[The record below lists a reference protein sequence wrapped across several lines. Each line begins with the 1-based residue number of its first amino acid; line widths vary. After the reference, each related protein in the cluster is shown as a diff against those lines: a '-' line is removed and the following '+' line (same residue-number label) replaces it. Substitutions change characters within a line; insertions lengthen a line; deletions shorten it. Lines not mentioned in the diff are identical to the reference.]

1 MKILQVITR
10 SELGGAQTVVVQ
22 LANRLSDKHDV
33 VLVAGEGDGKMW
45 EMVSP
50 RVTCVR
56 SRYLQRA
63 LSPLQDIRAAI
74 ELRRIYRRH
83 KPDIVHLHSSKAGTL
98 GRLVFPTKKVVY
110 TVHGFD
116 SIRLAFRKFLPV
128 ERILQ
133 RACRAIVGV
142 SNYDEKNLRE
152 EGITRNVTTV
162 YNGIAKPDY
171 NSIERLNIANK
182 YTKIVLSIARVNPQ
196 KEPKL
201 FIETARLLPQYG
213 FIWIGNQESVEHL
226 GDIPANCHFLGN
238 MVNAGAYCAQAD
250 LFMLP
255 SNYEGLPMV
264 IIEAMSCG
272 RPVVASDVG
281 GVSEIVRNDINGYTL
296 PNRAELFAEKIEEI
310 LSNDDLYAR
319 MSKSALEIFERELTI
334 DKMVEGYM
342 SVYRSL
348 ND

>member
-22 LANRLSDKHDV
+22 LANRLSDEHDV

-63 LSPLQDIRAAI
+63 LSPVKDIRAAL
-74 ELRRIYRRH
+74 ELRRIYRKHRL
-83 KPDIVHLHSSKAGTL
+83 DVVHLHSSKAGTL

-116 SIRLAFRKFLPV
+116 SIRLAFRKFMPV

-133 RACRAIVGV
+133 RACSAIVAV
-142 SNYDEKNLRE
+142 SNYDEKNLHN
-152 EGITRNVTTV
+152 EGIIHNVSTI
-162 YNGIAKPDY
+162 YNGITTPDS
-171 NSIERLNIANK
+171 NSVERLNIANNYK
-182 YTKIVLSIARVNPQ
+182 KIVLSIARVNPP
-196 KEPKL
+196 KEPKI

-238 MVNAGAYCAQAD
+238 IVNAGAYCAQAD

-272 RPVVASDVG
+272 VPVVASDVG

-296 PNRAELFAEKIEEI
+296 PNRAELFAEKIETI
-310 LSNDDLYAR
+310 LSNENLYAR
-319 MSKSALEIFERELTI
+319 MSKNALEIFERELTI

-342 SVYRSL
+342 AVYRSL

>member
-22 LANRLSDKHDV
+22 LANRLSDEHDV

-63 LSPLQDIRAAI
+63 LSPVKDIRAAL
-74 ELRRIYRRH
+74 ELRRIYRKYR
-83 KPDIVHLHSSKAGTL
+83 PDVIHLHSSKAGTL

-116 SIRLAFRKFLPV
+116 SIRLAFRKFMPV

-133 RACRAIVGV
+133 RACSAIVAV
-142 SNYDEKNLRE
+142 SNYDEKNLHNE
-152 EGITRNVTTV
+152 DIIHNVSTI
-162 YNGIAKPDY
+162 YNGITTPDS
-171 NSIERLNIANK
+171 NSDERLNIANNYK
-182 YTKIVLSIARVNPQ
+182 KIVLSIARVNPP
-196 KEPKL
+196 KEPKI

-238 MVNAGAYCAQAD
+238 IVNAGAYCAQAD

-272 RPVVASDVG
+272 VPVVASDVG

-296 PNRAELFAEKIEEI
+296 PNRAELFAEKIETI
-310 LSNDDLYAR
+310 LSNENLYAR
-319 MSKSALEIFERELTI
+319 MSKNALEIFERELTI

-342 SVYRSL
+342 AVYRSL

>member
-63 LSPLQDIRAAI
+63 LSPVKDIRAAL
-74 ELRRIYRRH
+74 ELRRIYRKYR
-83 KPDIVHLHSSKAGTL
+83 PDVIHLHSSKAGTL

-116 SIRLAFRKFLPV
+116 SIRLAFRKFMPV

-133 RACRAIVGV
+133 RACSAIVAV
-142 SNYDEKNLRE
+142 SNYDEKNLHN
-152 EGITRNVTTV
+152 EGIIHNVSTI
-162 YNGIAKPDY
+162 YNGITTPDS
-171 NSIERLNIANK
+171 NSVERLNIANNYK
-182 YTKIVLSIARVNPQ
+182 KIVLSIARVNPP
-196 KEPKL
+196 KEPKI

-238 MVNAGAYCAQAD
+238 IVNAGAYCAQAD

-272 RPVVASDVG
+272 VPVVASDVG

-296 PNRAELFAEKIEEI
+296 PNRAELFAEKIETI
-310 LSNDDLYAR
+310 LSNENLYAR
-319 MSKSALEIFERELTI
+319 MSKNALEIFKRELTI

-342 SVYRSL
+342 AVYRSL

>member
-22 LANRLSDKHDV
+22 LANKLSDKHEV

-50 RVTCVR
+50 RVTCVK

-63 LSPLQDIRAAI
+63 LSPLQDIRAAM

-133 RACRAIVGV
+133 RACGAIVGV

-171 NSIERLNIANK
+171 NSVERLNIANK

-213 FIWIGNQESVEHL
+213 FIWIGNQESVEHI
-226 GDIPANCHFLGN
+226 GDIPSNCHFLGN

-272 RPVVASDVG
+272 KPVVASDVG

-296 PNRAELFAEKIEEI
+296 PNRAELFAERIEAI
-310 LSNDDLYAR
+310 LSDSDLYKR
-319 MSKSALEIFERELTI
+319 LSDSSLEIFERELTVNR
-334 DKMVEGYM
+334 MVEGYM
-342 SVYRSL
+342 GVYNSL
-348 ND
+348 KH

>member
-22 LANRLSDKHDV
+22 LANRLSDEHDV

-63 LSPLQDIRAAI
+63 LSPVKDIRAAL
-74 ELRRIYRRH
+74 ELRRIYRKHR
-83 KPDIVHLHSSKAGTL
+83 PDVIHLHSSKAGTL

-116 SIRLAFRKFLPV
+116 SIRLAFRKFMPV

-133 RACRAIVGV
+133 RACSAIVAV
-142 SNYDEKNLRE
+142 SNYDEKNLHN
-152 EGITRNVTTV
+152 EGIIHNISTI
-162 YNGIAKPDY
+162 YNGITTPDS
-171 NSIERLNIANK
+171 NSVERLNIANNYK
-182 YTKIVLSIARVNPQ
+182 KIVLSIARVNPP

-213 FIWIGNQESVEHL
+213 FIWIGNQEPVEHL

-238 MVNAGAYCAQAD
+238 IVNAGAYCAQAD

-272 RPVVASDVG
+272 VPVVASDVG

-296 PNRAELFAEKIEEI
+296 PNRAELFAEKIETI
-310 LSNDDLYAR
+310 LSNENLYAR
-319 MSKSALEIFERELTI
+319 MSKNALEIFERELTI

-342 SVYRSL
+342 AVYRSL

>member
-63 LSPLQDIRAAI
+63 LSPVKDIRAAL
-74 ELRRIYRRH
+74 ELRRIYRKHR
-83 KPDIVHLHSSKAGTL
+83 PDVIHLHSSKAGTL

-116 SIRLAFRKFLPV
+116 SIRLAFRKFMPV

-133 RACRAIVGV
+133 RACSAIVAV

-152 EGITRNVTTV
+152 EGIIHNVSTI
-162 YNGIAKPDY
+162 YNGITTPDS
-171 NSIERLNIANK
+171 NSVERLNIANNYK
-182 YTKIVLSIARVNPQ
+182 KIVLSIARVNPP
-196 KEPKL
+196 KEPKI

-238 MVNAGAYCAQAD
+238 IVNAGAYCAQAD

-272 RPVVASDVG
+272 VPVVASDVG

-296 PNRAELFAEKIEEI
+296 PNRAELFAEKIETI
-310 LSNDDLYAR
+310 LSNENLYAR
-319 MSKSALEIFERELTI
+319 MSKNALEIFKRELTI

-342 SVYRSL
+342 AVYRSL

>member
-22 LANRLSDKHDV
+22 LANKLSEQHEV

-45 EMVSP
+45 DMVSS

-63 LSPLQDIRAAI
+63 LSPITDIKAAI
-74 ELRRIYRRH
+74 ELRKIYKQYR
-83 KPDIVHLHSSKAGTL
+83 PDIIHLHSSKAGAL
-98 GRLVFPTKKVVY
+98 GRLIFPANKVVY

-133 RACRAIVGV
+133 RRCSAIVGV
-142 SNYDEKNLRE
+142 SNYDENNLRAE
-152 EGITRNVTTV
+152 SINRNIATI
-162 YNGIAKPDY
+162 YNGIAKPDCGAVK
-171 NSIERLNIANK
+171 RLE
-182 YTKIVLSIARVNPQ
+182 VLSRYPKSVLCIARLQP
-196 KEPKL
+196 PKDPTL

-213 FIWIGNQESVEHL
+213 FVWIGNQEPVEHL
-226 GDIPANCHFLGN
+226 GDIPSNCHFLGN

-250 LFMLP
+250 MFMLP

-272 RPVVASDVG
+272 KPVVASDVG

-319 MSKSALEIFERELTI
+319 MSKSALEIFQQELTV
-334 DKMVEGYM
+334 DRMVEGYM
-342 SVYRSL
+342 SVYNTLRY
-348 ND
+348 

>member
-22 LANRLSDKHDV
+22 LANRLSDEHDV

-63 LSPLQDIRAAI
+63 LSPVKDIRAAL
-74 ELRRIYRRH
+74 ELRRIYRKHR
-83 KPDIVHLHSSKAGTL
+83 PDVIHLHSSKAGTL
-98 GRLVFPTKKVVY
+98 GRLVFPTKKVIY

-133 RACRAIVGV
+133 RACSAIVGV
-142 SNYDEKNLRE
+142 SNYDEKNLHN
-152 EGITRNVTTV
+152 EGIIHNVSTI
-162 YNGIAKPDY
+162 YNGITTPDS
-171 NSIERLNIANK
+171 NSVERLNIANNYK
-182 YTKIVLSIARVNPQ
+182 KIVLSIARVNPP
-196 KEPKL
+196 KEPKI

-238 MVNAGAYCAQAD
+238 IVNAGAYCAQAD

-272 RPVVASDVG
+272 VPVVASDVG

-296 PNRAELFAEKIEEI
+296 PNRAELFAEKIETI
-310 LSNDDLYAR
+310 LSNENLYAR
-319 MSKSALEIFERELTI
+319 MSKNALEIFERELTI

-342 SVYRSL
+342 AVYRSL

>member
-22 LANRLSDKHDV
+22 LANKLSEEHEV

-63 LSPLQDIRAAI
+63 LSPMQDFRAAV

-83 KPDIVHLHSSKAGTL
+83 KPDIIHLHSSKAGTL
-98 GRLVFPTKKVVY
+98 GRLVFPRKRVVY

-116 SIRLAFRKFLPV
+116 SIRLAFRKFMPV
-128 ERILQ
+128 ERLLQ
-133 RACRAIVGV
+133 RACSAIVGV
-142 SNYDEKNLRE
+142 SAYDEKNLLS
-152 EGITRNVTTV
+152 EGITRNVAIV
-162 YNGIAKPDY
+162 RNGIYKPDCGAVEELDLFSRY
-171 NSIERLNIANK
+171 SK
-182 YTKIVLSIARVNPQ
+182 SVLCIARMQP
-196 KEPKL
+196 PKDPAL

-281 GVSEIVRNDINGYTL
+281 GVSEIVRNEINGYTL
-296 PNRAELFAEKIEEI
+296 PNKAELFAQKIETI
-310 LSNDDLYAR
+310 LSNGELYQR
-319 MSKSALEIFERELTI
+319 MSRNSLEIFEKELTI
-334 DKMVEGYM
+334 DRMVEGYM
-342 SVYRSL
+342 GIYNSL
-348 ND
+348 IG

>member
-22 LANRLSDKHDV
+22 LANRLSDKHEV

-63 LSPLQDIRAAI
+63 LSPLQDIRAAM

-133 RACRAIVGV
+133 RACGAIVGV
-142 SNYDEKNLRE
+142 SNYDEKNLRS

-162 YNGIAKPDY
+162 YNGISKPDCGAV
-171 NSIERLNIANK
+171 ERLNIFGRYAK
-182 YTKIVLSIARVNPQ
+182 SVLCIARMQP
-196 KEPKL
+196 PKDPML

-226 GDIPANCHFLGN
+226 GDIPSNCHFLGN

-272 RPVVASDVG
+272 KPVVASDVG
-281 GVSEIVRNDINGYTL
+281 GVSEIVRNDVNGYTL
-296 PNRAELFAEKIEEI
+296 PNMAELFAERIEAI
-310 LSNDDLYAR
+310 LSDSGLYKR
-319 MSKSALEIFERELTI
+319 LSDSSLEIFERELTVNR
-334 DKMVEGYM
+334 MVEGYM
-342 SVYRSL
+342 SVYNSL
-348 ND
+348 KH

>member
-22 LANRLSDKHDV
+22 LANRLSEEHEI

-63 LSPLQDIRAAI
+63 LSPMQDLRAAV
-74 ELRRIYRRH
+74 ELRRIYRKH

-98 GRLVFPTKKVVY
+98 GRLVFPRKRVVY

-116 SIRLAFRKFLPV
+116 SIRLAFRKFMPV
-128 ERILQ
+128 ERLLQ
-133 RACRAIVGV
+133 RACSAIVGV
-142 SNYDEKNLRE
+142 SAYDEKNLLS
-152 EGITRNVTTV
+152 EGITRNVAIV
-162 YNGIAKPDY
+162 RNGIYKPDCGAVEELDLFSRY
-171 NSIERLNIANK
+171 SK
-182 YTKIVLSIARVNPQ
+182 SVLCIARMQPP
-196 KEPKL
+196 KDPKL

-264 IIEAMSCG
+264 IIEAMSSG
-272 RPVVASDVG
+272 IPVVASDVG
-281 GVSEIVRNDINGYTL
+281 GVSEIVRNGINGYTL

-310 LSNDDLYAR
+310 LSNDDLYKR
-319 MSKSALEIFERELTI
+319 MSKSALEIFQQELTV
-334 DKMVEGYM
+334 DRMVEGYM
-342 SVYRSL
+342 SVYNTLRY
-348 ND
+348 

>member
-56 SRYLQRA
+56 SHYLQRA
-63 LSPLQDIRAAI
+63 LSPVKDIRAAL
-74 ELRRIYRRH
+74 ELRRIYRKHR
-83 KPDIVHLHSSKAGTL
+83 PDVIHLHSSKAGTL

-133 RACRAIVGV
+133 RACSAIVAV
-142 SNYDEKNLRE
+142 SNYDEKNLHN
-152 EGITRNVTTV
+152 EGIIHNVSTI
-162 YNGIAKPDY
+162 YNGITTPDS
-171 NSIERLNIANK
+171 NSVERPNIANNYK
-182 YTKIVLSIARVNPQ
+182 KIVLSIARVNPP
-196 KEPKL
+196 KEPKI

-226 GDIPANCHFLGN
+226 GDIPTNCHFLGN
-238 MVNAGAYCAQAD
+238 IVNAGAYCAQAD

-272 RPVVASDVG
+272 VPVVASDVG

-296 PNRAELFAEKIEEI
+296 PNRAELFAEKIETI
-310 LSNDDLYAR
+310 LSNENLYAR
-319 MSKSALEIFERELTI
+319 MSKNALEIFERELTI

-342 SVYRSL
+342 AVYRSL

>member
-22 LANRLSDKHDV
+22 LANRLSDTHDV
-33 VLVAGEGDGKMW
+33 VLVAGEGDGKML

-63 LSPLQDIRAAI
+63 LSPVKDIRAAL
-74 ELRRIYRRH
+74 ELRRIYRKHR
-83 KPDIVHLHSSKAGTL
+83 PDVIHLHSSKAGTL

-133 RACRAIVGV
+133 RACSAIVTV
-142 SNYDEKNLRE
+142 SNYDEKNLHN
-152 EGITRNVTTV
+152 EGIIHNVSTI
-162 YNGIAKPDY
+162 YNGITPPDS
-171 NSIERLNIANK
+171 NSIERLNIANNYK
-182 YTKIVLSIARVNPQ
+182 KIVLSIARVNPP

-296 PNRAELFAEKIEEI
+296 PNRAELFAEKIETI
-310 LSNDDLYAR
+310 LSNENLYAR

>member
-63 LSPLQDIRAAI
+63 LSPVKDIRAAL
-74 ELRRIYRRH
+74 ELRRIYRKHR
-83 KPDIVHLHSSKAGTL
+83 PDVIHLHSSKAGTL

-116 SIRLAFRKFLPV
+116 SIRLAFRKFMPV

-133 RACRAIVGV
+133 RACSAIVAV

-152 EGITRNVTTV
+152 EGIIHNVSTI
-162 YNGIAKPDY
+162 YNGITTPDS
-171 NSIERLNIANK
+171 NSVERLNIANNYK
-182 YTKIVLSIARVNPQ
+182 KIVLSIARVNPP
-196 KEPKL
+196 KEPKI

-238 MVNAGAYCAQAD
+238 IVNAGAYCAQAD

-272 RPVVASDVG
+272 VPVVASDVG

-296 PNRAELFAEKIEEI
+296 PNRAELFAEKIETI
-310 LSNDDLYAR
+310 LSNENLYAR
-319 MSKSALEIFERELTI
+319 MSKNALEIFERELTI

-342 SVYRSL
+342 AVYRSL

>member
-22 LANRLSDKHDV
+22 LANRLSDEHDV

-63 LSPLQDIRAAI
+63 LSPVKDIRAAL
-74 ELRRIYRRH
+74 ELRRIYRKYR
-83 KPDIVHLHSSKAGTL
+83 PDVVHLHSSKAGTL

-116 SIRLAFRKFLPV
+116 SIRLAFRKFMPV

-133 RACRAIVGV
+133 HACSAIVAV
-142 SNYDEKNLRE
+142 SNYDEKNLHN
-152 EGITRNVTTV
+152 EGIIHNVSTI
-162 YNGIAKPDY
+162 YNGITTPDS
-171 NSIERLNIANK
+171 NSVERLNIANNYK
-182 YTKIVLSIARVNPQ
+182 KIVLSIARVNPP
-196 KEPKL
+196 KEPKI

-213 FIWIGNQESVEHL
+213 FIWIGNQEPVEHL

-238 MVNAGAYCAQAD
+238 IVNAGAYCAQAD

-272 RPVVASDVG
+272 VPVVASDVG

-296 PNRAELFAEKIEEI
+296 PNRAELFAEKIETI
-310 LSNDDLYAR
+310 LSNENLYAR
-319 MSKSALEIFERELTI
+319 MSKNALEIFERELTI

-342 SVYRSL
+342 AVYRSL

>member
-22 LANRLSDKHDV
+22 LANRLSDEHEV

-63 LSPLQDIRAAI
+63 LSPVQDFRAAI
-74 ELRRIYRRH
+74 ELRRIYREH

-98 GRLVFPTKKVVY
+98 GRLVFPRKRVVY

-128 ERILQ
+128 ERLLQ
-133 RACRAIVGV
+133 RACSAIVGV
-142 SNYDEKNLRE
+142 SGYDENNLRS

-162 YNGIAKPDY
+162 RNGIYKPDVEGV
-171 NSIERLNIANK
+171 ERLEVFSRHPKN
-182 YTKIVLSIARVNPQ
+182 VLCIARMQPP

-226 GDIPANCHFLGN
+226 GDIPSNCHFLGN

-281 GVSEIVRNDINGYTL
+281 GVSEIVRNGINGYTL
-296 PNRAELFAEKIEEI
+296 LNRAELFAEKIEEI
-310 LSNDDLYAR
+310 LSNDDLYKR
-319 MSKSALEIFERELTI
+319 MSKSALEIFESELTI
-334 DKMVEGYM
+334 DRMVEGYM
-342 SVYRSL
+342 SVYNTLRY
-348 ND
+348 

>member
-1 MKILQVITR
+1 MKILQVIPR

-22 LANRLSDKHDV
+22 LANRLSDEHDV

-63 LSPLQDIRAAI
+63 LSPVKDIRAAL
-74 ELRRIYRRH
+74 ELRRIYRKHR
-83 KPDIVHLHSSKAGTL
+83 PDVIHLHSSKAGTL

-133 RACRAIVGV
+133 RACSAIVAV
-142 SNYDEKNLRE
+142 SNYDEKNLHN
-152 EGITRNVTTV
+152 EGIIHNVSTI
-162 YNGIAKPDY
+162 YNGITPPDS
-171 NSIERLNIANK
+171 NSIERLNIANNYK
-182 YTKIVLSIARVNPQ
+182 KIVLSIARVNPP

-296 PNRAELFAEKIEEI
+296 PNRAELFAEKIETI
-310 LSNDDLYAR
+310 LSNENLYAR

>member
-1 MKILQVITR
+1 MKILQVITQ

-22 LANRLSDKHDV
+22 LANKLSESHDV
-33 VLVAGEGDGKMW
+33 ILVAGQGDGKMW
-45 EMVSP
+45 ELVNENVIKE
-50 RVTCVR
+50 RCHH
-56 SRYLQRA
+56 LQRSIS
-63 LSPLQDIRAAI
+63 LKGDLLAAI
-74 ELRRIYRRH
+74 ELRRLYKKH
-83 KPDIVHLHSSKAGTL
+83 KPDVIHLHSSKAGTL
-98 GRLVFPTKKVVY
+98 GRLVFPARRVVY

-142 SNYDEKNLRE
+142 SNYDEKNLRG

-162 YNGIAKPDY
+162 YNGIAKPDCDAV
-171 NSIERLNIANK
+171 ERLSIANDYK
-182 YTKIVLSIARVNPQ
+182 RVVLSIARINPQ

-238 MVNAGAYCAQAD
+238 MINAGAYCAQAD
-250 LFMLP
+250 LLMLP

-264 IIEAMSCG
+264 ILEAMSFG
-272 RPVVASDVG
+272 KPVVASDVG
-281 GVSEIVRNDINGYTL
+281 GISEIVRNDINGYTL
-296 PNRAELFAEKIEEI
+296 PNNAELFAEKINRI
-310 LSNDDLYAR
+310 LSDSLLYEK
-319 MSKSALEIFERELTI
+319 MSQRSLDIFESELTI
-334 DKMVEGYM
+334 DRMVNGYM
-342 SVYRSL
+342 EIYKSINS
-348 ND
+348 